1 METTREMIQD
11 LSVGDQIM
19 VGYAYCDWRKR
30 YIAHLFGKK
39 TTATERREFGY
50 ATGTVSKIEKTRK
63 SDRLYQGGKYLWLT
77 IDGVPDRQLFL
88 KWEKATVVNF

>member
-1 METTREMIQD
+1 MTRVMIQD
-11 LSVGDQIM
+11 LGVGDQIM

-39 TTATERREFGY
+39 TTAEERADYGY
-50 ATGTVSKIEKTRK
+50 ATGTISKIDTVRK
-63 SDRLYQGGKYLWLT
+63 SERIFRGNKNLWLT